1 MVTETNIALF
11 RDRASGGVVQVYAQ
25 WQVRINYF
33 HWKKLKALEGAGS
46 PVGGYTRLLH
56 SGRPDELMAE
66 IPTVVVNP
74 LPPDVPDGVRL
85 RPPAHSGKW
94 HPSRVRS
101 HLHCRDG
108 FASSRDVEGG

>member
-1 MVTETNIALF
+1 MFCFLAHLSASASCGRTGRSIAHS
-11 RDRASGGVVQVYAQ
+11 RKRASGGVAQVYAQ

-33 HWKKLKALEGAGS
+33 HWKKLKAQEGANS

-56 SGRPDELMAE
+56 SGRADGLMAE

-85 RPPAHSGKW
+85 P
-94 HPSRVRS
+94 
-101 HLHCRDG
+101 
-108 FASSRDVEGG
+108 